1 MDDFNERIVS
11 GGEMD
16 IDNWQYSLRPKK
28 LQEYIGQDKVKD
40 NLSIFIQAALNRNEA
55 LDHVLLYGPP
65 GTGKTYNS
73 ATYAVA
79 ICDGKSVDELTDYDA
94 VMKRYNEL
102 KKAGRIAFTTFH
114 QSYGYEEFIEGI
126 KPIID
131 ENKQDIGYTI
141 EPGVFKEFCEN
152 ARSIVGLLLY

>member
-1 MDDFNERIVS
+1 MKETIKLLEERGVFS
-11 GGEMD
+11 KMKE
-16 IDNWQYSLRPKK
+16 IDK
-28 LQEYIGQDKVKD
+28 EFDK
-40 NLSIFIQAALNRNEA
+40 NII
-55 LDHVLLYGPP
+55 LYGPP

-73 ATYAVA
+73 AIYAVA

-94 VMKRYNEL
+94 VMKRYIEL
-102 KKAGRIAFTTFH
+102 KKTGRIAFTTFH

-141 EPGVFKEFCEN
+141 E
-152 ARSIVGLLLY
+152 